1 MRTLPIIVVILIVVG
16 LAFGLFRGRR
26 GV

>member
-1 MRTLPIIVVILIVVG
+1 MRTLLIIVVILIVVG